1 MKRIPNG
8 SENAYNYA
16 KLSLRNKQKKVQK
29 ADCPRKV
36 EGNDVGGQPPGLRPA
51 NHFIQTTFAFRDL
64 EALDRDF
71 SQAVIFKLN
80 ELRPRLRRE
89 ALLTLDNENLDCG
102 DVQSNL
108 RCSDYPLNKAFH
120 YLIVEDS
127 RTGAAVY
134 GLSRERNWEAVGRN
148 RAEAEGRLEMA
159 LLDALSRHSIHSL
172 LEFGTDNA
180 LPGFVREVGIAE
192 LERQMRENHE
202 EKLKNKKEK
211 QNRIELRSPFEL
223 RMLNLKILAERQP
236 LFADSAEIK
245 AVQGASLLKN
255 FHGSELVEAIEY
267 QTEMENSP
275 AIFVLFWGTEGSLG
289 EHALHLWK
297 RSVNKWKNENKEKL
311 QIKRE
316 AVFGVV
322 KCDEEGVELCRAFG
336 VLPKQKPHF
345 LAFIDGQRVGQ
356 QMGLG
361 DEEFFINWIRLILLG
376 SLIQIK
382 ESADLEKINKEL
394 MEYGPYTLG
403 IFRDEQQAEFKSY
416 RRVAVLLA
424 GRYQLAYTFD
434 QRQGRIKKL
443 NN

>member
-1 MKRIPNG
+1 MLMNLNRLNIFSSN
-8 SENAYNYA
+8 
-16 KLSLRNKQKKVQK
+16 NKALIKFSILLYYYLFIFHTIL
-29 ADCPRKV
+29 AECPRKV
-36 EGNDVGGQPPGLRPA
+36 EGNNHVGGQPPGLRPA
-51 NHFIQTTFAFRDL
+51 SHFIQTTFAFRDL

-71 SQAVIFKLN
+71 SQAVIFKLS

-102 DVQSNL
+102 DEQFSI

-134 GLSRERNWEAVGRN
+134 SLSRERNWEAVGRN
-148 RAEAEGRLEMA
+148 RVEAEGRLEMA

-172 LEFGTDNA
+172 LEFGTENA
-180 LPGFVREVGIAE
+180 LPGFVREVGAAE
-192 LERQMRENHE
+192 MEQQMRENHK

-223 RMLNLKILAERQP
+223 RMLNLKILTERQP
-236 LFADSAEIK
+236 IFDDSAESL
-245 AVQGASLLKN
+245 AVQGSSFLKH
-255 FHGSELVEAIEY
+255 FHGSELVEAIET
-267 QTEMENSP
+267 QTDVENSP
-275 AIFVLFWGTEGSLG
+275 AVFVLFWGTEGSLG

-297 RSVNKWKNENKEKL
+297 RSAYKWKNMINDKL
-311 QIKRE
+311 NIKRE

-322 KCDEEGVELCRAFG
+322 KCDEEGIELCRAFG
-336 VLPKQKPHF
+336 VLPKQKPQF
-345 LAFIDGQRVGQ
+345 LAFMDGQRVGQ

-361 DEEFFINWIRLILLG
+361 DEEFFIDWIRLILMG
-376 SLIQIK
+376 SLIHIK
-382 ESADLEKINKEL
+382 DVTTKNNL
-394 MEYGPYTLG
+394 MEFGPITMG

-424 GRYQLAYTFD
+424 GRYQLAYKLD
-434 QRQGRIKKL
+434 KRQRKK
-443 NN
+443 